1 MIRLNLSSSERRAY
15 HNALKH
21 SRSVKCAV
29 TLHNRN
35 ENEIASLTV
44 PESWV
49 LGGQVDVD
57 VNTFP
62 RRQLDLTVLDP
73 KRKLVLDAD
82 APSELSIFASTFVS
96 VERMD
101 WVEDL
106 GGYVSC
112 PVFWGPVTRFARNH
126 PEITIE
132 AGGKE
137 MLALA
142 PYLLLAGHNLNKG
155 LKVTTGIRRV
165 LNAVGETRYQMP
177 SVSKELTHKMTIPRW
192 SEPWLIA
199 EKLARV
205 ADRKIF
211 YDGRGKVRLEHRNK
225 QSVWSFLPGE
235 ESMLLSV
242 PDVSYEFT
250 AFRNYVDG
258 TGGIPRKGKTK
269 AHAISTLKASNPLSP
284 AALARNGVPRFAV
297 EVFEESQILRNGPL
311 QEMTDLRLKRLAEV
325 GIDAQFDALPVP
337 QLEEWDWVTT
347 QGSEGNVVVQMKRW
361 TIPLGNESMPVGQ
374 NRVQRW
380 KMNIK
385 HRRRRARQ
393 PWPGRRKPKRRS
405 R

>member
-1 MIRLNLSSSERRAY
+1 MIKLNLSASELAAY
-15 HNALKH
+15 HRALKY
-21 SRSVKCAV
+21 SRSVRCQV

-35 ENEIASLTV
+35 EEAIASLTL

-57 VNTFP
+57 VSTFP
-62 RRQLDLTVLDP
+62 RRQLDLSVLDP
-73 KRKLVLDAD
+73 KRKLVLQAD

-96 VERMD
+96 VERED
-101 WVEDL
+101 WVEEL

-155 LKVTTGIRRV
+155 LKVTTGIKRV
-165 LNAVGETRYQMP
+165 LDAVGETRYQMP
-177 SVSKELTHKMTIPRW
+177 SVSKTLTHKMTIPRW

-211 YDGRGKVRLEHRNK
+211 YDGRGKVRLEARNK
-225 QSVWSFLPGE
+225 NSVWSFLPGE
-235 ESMLLSV
+235 ESMLLDV

-269 AHAISTLKASNPLSP
+269 AHAISTLKASHPLSP
-284 AALARNGVPRFAV
+284 AALARNGVPRYAV
-297 EVFEESQILRNGPL
+297 EAFEESQVLRTAVM
-311 QEMTDLRLKRLAEV
+311 QEMTDLRLKRLAEL
-325 GIDAQFDALPVP
+325 GIDAQFVALPVP
-337 QLEEWDWVTT
+337 DLEEWDWITT
-347 QGSEGNVVVQMKRW
+347 QGTEGNVTVQMKRW
-361 TIPLGNESMPVGQ
+361 TIPLGSDSMPVGQ

-385 HRRRRARQ
+385 HRRRSASQ
-393 PWPGRRKPKRRS
+393 PWPGRKRKRRG